1 MTVTHKIQALTP
13 EQIEAAKHRAEGVKA
28 LKGEAERA
36 VKALPERWK
45 PGRQHGQPVRVSF
58 HLPVSF
64 RLR

>member
-1 MTVTHKIQALTP
+1 VVVMAYSQKPTP